1 MPYQLN
7 HIHVLC
13 SDLEKMIR
21 FFTENLEASLVERK
35 KFGGADGAS
44 LNLQGTI
51 INLRIAQKGEKI
63 NEDTSRSFYGFHHIG
78 LTVENIEDAYKELTG
93 KGFDFFIPI
102 TDTGKSKIAFF
113 KGPDSITIELL
124 QPLEQ

>member
-1 MPYQLN
+1 MSYQLN

-13 SDLEKMIR
+13 SDLENMIR

-51 INLRIAQKGEKI
+51 INLRVAQKDEKI
-63 NEDTSRSFYGFHHIG
+63 NADTSRSFYGFHHIG
-78 LTVENIEDAYKELTG
+78 LTVESIEDAYKELTA
-93 KGFDFFIPI
+93 KGFDFFVPI

-113 KGPDSITIELL
+113 RGPDNITIELL
-124 QPLEQ
+124 QPLGQ

>member
-13 SDLEKMIR
+13 SDLENMIR

-51 INLRIAQKGEKI
+51 VNLRVAQKDEKI

-78 LTVENIEDAYKELTG
+78 LTVENIEDAYKKLTG
-93 KGFDFFIPI
+93 KGFDFFVPI

-113 KGPDSITIELL
+113 RGPDNITIKLL
-124 QPLEQ
+124 QPRGQ

>member
-13 SDLEKMIR
+13 SDLEKMIC
-21 FFTENLEASLVERK
+21 FFTDNLEASLVQRK

-51 INLRIAQKGEKI
+51 INLRLAQKDEKI
-63 NEDTSRSFYGFHHIG
+63 NEDTSCSFYGFHHIG
-78 LTVENIEDAYKELTG
+78 LTVEDIEDAYKELTD
-93 KGFDFFIPI
+93 KGFDFFVPI
-102 TDTGKSKIAFF
+102 TDTGNSKIAFF
-113 KGPDSITIELL
+113 KGPDNITIELL
-124 QPLEQ
+124 QPLGQ